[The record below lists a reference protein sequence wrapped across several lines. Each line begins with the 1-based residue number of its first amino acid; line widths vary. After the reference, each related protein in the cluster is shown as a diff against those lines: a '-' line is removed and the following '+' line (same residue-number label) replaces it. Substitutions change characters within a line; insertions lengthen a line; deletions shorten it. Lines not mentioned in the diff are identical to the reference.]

1 MKPTDSLPDADQ
13 LVAMLD
19 ALMENG
25 SQHINL
31 TVGNETKIQTVNSTE
46 CSPQG
51 ACAIPNLNLQDED
64 SEESLLSD
72 D

>member
-31 TVGNETKIQTVNSTE
+31 TVGAETRIQTVNSTE
-46 CSPQG
+46 CSPKG
-51 ACAIPNLNLQDED
+51 ACAIPNLDLQDAD
-64 SEESLLSD
+64 SEESTLSD